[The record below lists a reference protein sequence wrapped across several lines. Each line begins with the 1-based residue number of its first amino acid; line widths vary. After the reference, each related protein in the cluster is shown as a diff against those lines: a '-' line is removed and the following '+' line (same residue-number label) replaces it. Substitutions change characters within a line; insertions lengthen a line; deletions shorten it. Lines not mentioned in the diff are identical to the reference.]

1 MTKLFKAGLLA
12 ASVLATPALAQEY
25 VSPYA
30 YPQPE
35 EGGEFNAVIEIPAGS
50 FTKYEINAETG
61 HVFVD
66 RYQVMPVVYPA
77 NYGSIPSSLG
87 GDGDPLDAI
96 VYTREPI
103 VPGALIRVRAIG
115 TLNMIDGGEE
125 DDKIIA
131 VPVSDVDPQYD
142 AIQELSDMPAAEIDR
157 LEAFFRVYKQLPEG
171 RKVVELTGYEDAA
184 TSVAMVD
191 EAIEAYRTQDSAAN
205 DNAEAGAEGESAAQ

>member
-1 MTKLFKAGLLA
+1 MKSLLA
-12 ASVLATPALAQEY
+12 AGAALLALALPAAAQGY
-25 VSPYA
+25 VNPYA
-30 YPQPE
+30 YPQPA

-50 FTKYEINAETG
+50 FTKYEIDADTG

-103 VPGALIRVRAIG
+103 VPGALIRLRAIG
-115 TLNMIDGGEE
+115 VLKMIDGGEE
-125 DDKIIA
+125 DDKIVA
-131 VPVSDVDPQYD
+131 VPTSDIDPQYD
-142 AIQELSDMPAAEIDR
+142 AIRELSDMPKAEMDR

-171 RKVVELTGYEDAA
+171 RKLVELNGFENADTAIR
-184 TSVAMVD
+184 MVD
-191 EAIEAYRTQDSAAN
+191 DAITAYRERSASLPS
-205 DNAEAGAEGESAAQ
+205 DDTEVRQAAQ